1 MLSVY
6 NNAHKGHRKVFFEG
20 KSFEAITARNFSR
33 SLRQKKREELNPPA
47 FKQITTLNLHL
58 ASVASY
64 KKQPNCFYEPCN
76 RLDDSF
82 Y

>member
-47 FKQITTLNLHL
+47 FK
-58 ASVASY
+58 
-64 KKQPNCFYEPCN
+64 
-76 RLDDSF
+76 
-82 Y
+82 